1 MKVTIILCT
10 YNRCDSLGRALQSL
24 AASAMPDETDWEVLV
39 VDNNSKDQTR
49 AVVEEFSA
57 RYPGRFHYLFEGQQ
71 GKSHALNRGV
81 HESCSDVLAF
91 VDDDVTVEPSWLH
104 NLTSVLHGGGWA
116 GSGGRVLPVPG
127 FVPPRWLALCEP
139 RNLGMALCAQFDL
152 GTTPGELRDAPFGTN
167 MAFRR
172 ELFDKFGGFR
182 GDLGP
187 SLSETRNEDTEF
199 GRRLMAAGERLYYV
213 PSAIV
218 YHEIRPERVRKQFF
232 LKWWFDRGRGAI
244 REDGYRQSYGKTLRS
259 ILRTLITA
267 AAWLVTIDPERRFYR
282 KCMIWFALG
291 KLVEVRH
298 KSRNSHRSPQK
309 TAQPERV

>member
-1 MKVTIILCT
+1 MGITVILCT
-10 YNRCDSLGRALQSL
+10 YNRATSLALALDSLAKSVLPGTV
-24 AASAMPDETDWEVLV
+24 EWEVLV
-39 VDNNSKDQTR
+39 VDNNSGDRTR
-49 AVVEEFSA
+49 EVVDDFCA
-57 RYPGRFHYLFEGQQ
+57 RYPGRFRYLFEPQQ
-71 GKSHALNRGV
+71 GKSFALNAGIRAT
-81 HESCSDVLAF
+81 HADILAF

-104 NLTSVLHGGGWA
+104 NLTSVLQGGGWA

-127 FVPPRWLALCEP
+127 FLPPRWLSLSEP

-187 SLSETRNEDTEF
+187 SLRETRNEDTEF

-232 LKWWFDRGRGAI
+232 LNWWFDRGRGAI
-244 REDGYRQSYGKTLRS
+244 REDGRRQSYGKTLRS

-282 KCMIWFALG
+282 QCMIWFALG
-291 KLVEVRH
+291 KLVELRH
-298 KSRNSHRSPQK
+298 TSGKSHRSPQK